1 MRHSGLRWSP
11 CPCFE
16 EGAPFLLRGFNPA
29 ILKLNQLHLW
39 EQLERKET
47 PEQRSKPLNI
57 KCPGSNSEL
66 QGSLLGRVSIY
77 IYMLICLICI
87 DIRFCYSLLAVEKLT
102 SLKLCSHQAIEGA
115 LSVSFYVLCSSL
127 VHSLLLRQFSQFH
140 SASARPSKCLRH
152 AARAVCRTSTN
163 MYSTQCTSDR
173 NVLLMCASDSV
184 SRISVLNL
192 TSPFECKCTV
202 YIYIPCVHHP
212 AGRKSAHCQP

>member
-1 MRHSGLRWSP
+1 
-11 CPCFE
+11 
-16 EGAPFLLRGFNPA
+16 
-29 ILKLNQLHLW
+29 
-39 EQLERKET
+39 
-47 PEQRSKPLNI
+47 
-57 KCPGSNSEL
+57 
-66 QGSLLGRVSIY
+66 
-77 IYMLICLICI
+77 MLICLICI

-202 YIYIPCVHHP
+202 YIYIYHAFTIQQGASQHIANHETGSYQNSSKQCPTSP
-212 AGRKSAHCQP
+212 KTQ